1 MSIVKNPPRPFKKNK
16 ITLSGLAELARSL
29 SVFPVKRLQQT
40 TERAL
45 LDEALG
51 FDIVSGLELWQ
62 RVKY

>member
-1 MSIVKNPPRPFKKNK
+1 MGIVKNPPRPFKKNK
-16 ITLSGLAELARSL
+16 ITLSGLALACSL
-29 SVFPVKRLQQT
+29 SVFLVKRLQQT